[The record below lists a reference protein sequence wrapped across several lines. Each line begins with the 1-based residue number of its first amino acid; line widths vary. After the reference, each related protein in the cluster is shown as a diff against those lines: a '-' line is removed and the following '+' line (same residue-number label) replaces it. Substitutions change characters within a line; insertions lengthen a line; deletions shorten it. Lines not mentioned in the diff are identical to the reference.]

1 MTGAAAQAPIFSRG
15 SNVLEYWLLH
25 AEGLVVRPLGAR
37 VEEVIAPAPFDRAET
52 LIVRTRMRHRRIA
65 IPARAVTAVEPA
77 AGVLL
82 LDRHAA
88 APSRREPAW
97 KLFRGH
103 VRETVSAV
111 VVLSRRVARW
121 SSPRAQRLAAVAAD
135 RTVAGARWLAPRV
148 VALSG
153 LVLAVAAYAAGR
165 VAAFVRLR
173 AWPWAASRY
182 GALRRRW
189 VELRGSEGRPDPA
202 RHRAS

>member
-88 APSRREPAW
+88 ASRRREPAW
-97 KLFRGH
+97 KLFPVMSAKQFRPSSSCLGGVRGGRAR
-103 VRETVSAV
+103 VRSVSQ
-111 VVLSRRVARW
+111 LW
-121 SSPRAQRLAAVAAD
+121 L
-135 RTVAGARWLAPRV
+135 RTAPPSE
-148 VALSG
+148 LG
-153 LVLAVAAYAAGR
+153 G
-165 VAAFVRLR
+165 
-173 AWPWAASRY
+173 
-182 GALRRRW
+182 LRR
-189 VELRGSEGRPDPA
+189 
-202 RHRAS
+202 ASLP